1 MPKDTISLPEQQVP
15 VIAECDVL
23 VVGGGAA
30 GMSAAIAAARQGADT
45 ILVERYGYL
54 GGLASGGLI
63 VLLLTLDDGDGHQVI
78 AGQCQELVDR
88 LHARNAA
95 FHPPKE
101 EWGDYDEQLVEKYR
115 RWGLVWG
122 SGPHRVRYSVAY
134 DPEEFKY
141 IANTWTAEAR
151 VRLMYHRWATDV
163 VLEPAPSSPPLHGG
177 TRISAADSPPE
188 SPPLHVV
195 ERGPGG
201 EVQSQRQ
208 TPSDQ
213 RPATSDHQTIA
224 AVVFTS
230 KAGRHAIRAHTVI
243 DATGD
248 GDIFTL
254 AGESFEKEQIHPWLW
269 FRMSG
274 VSDVDAAQSA
284 RGGFFLRTTK
294 PGQVLMP
301 WGAADRISRRI
312 DATDPDDLTFAEVEC
327 RRMVMDEVDRLRAQV
342 PGFEDA
348 YLTDIAL
355 TLGVT
360 ESRRLS
366 GAYTLAREDANHVFE
381 DTIATT
387 GHWTKYGALYHI
399 PYRSLL
405 PRHTTNL
412 LVAGRCISVDHRVHH
427 ATKEI
432 PPAFATGEAAAHAAV
447 HALRASTPVQSVP
460 IPELQATLRRT
471 GAYLP

>member
-1 MPKDTISLPEQQVP
+1 MPDYITLPEQRVP

-30 GMSAAIAAARQGADT
+30 GMSAAIAAARQGADV

-63 VLLLTLDDGDGHQVI
+63 VLLLTLDDGDGNQII
-78 AGQCQELVDR
+78 AGQCQELVER
-88 LHARNAA
+88 LQSRNAC
-95 FHPPKE
+95 FYPPE
-101 EWGDYDEQLVEKYR
+101 SEWGNYDDALVEKYR

-141 IANTWTAEAR
+141 VANTWVGEAG
-151 VRLMYHRWATDV
+151 VRLMYHRWASDV
-163 VLEPAPSSPPLHGG
+163 VIDGGSTDQSP
-177 TRISAADSPPE
+177 ISN
-188 SPPLHVV
+188 H
-195 ERGPGG
+195 
-201 EVQSQRQ
+201 QSL
-208 TPSDQ
+208 T
-213 RPATSDHQTIA
+213 H
-224 AVVFTS
+224 VVFTS
-230 KAGRHAIRAHTVI
+230 KAGREAISARQVI

-254 AGESFEKEQIHPWLW
+254 AGESSEKEQIHPWLW
-269 FRMSG
+269 FRMAG
-274 VSDVDAAQSA
+274 VRDVDAAQA
-284 RGGFFLRTTK
+284 GRGGFFFKTVK
-294 PGQVLMP
+294 DGQVLMP
-301 WGAADRISRRI
+301 WGAAERIERRI
-312 DATDPDDLTFAEVEC
+312 DATKPDDLTFAEIEC

-348 YLTDIAL
+348 YLTDVAL

-360 ESRRLS
+360 ESRRLT
-366 GAYTLAREDANHVFE
+366 GTYTLARDDVGRVFD
-381 DTIATT
+381 DTIAST
-387 GHWTKYGALYHI
+387 GHWTKYGAVYNI

-405 PRHTTNL
+405 PQHTSNL

-432 PPAFATGEAAAHAAV
+432 PPAFATGEAAGIAAV
-447 HALRASTPVQSVP
+447 QALRASTGTSEVDVNALQSS
-460 IPELQATLRRT
+460 LRKA
-471 GAYLP
+471 GAWLPANPHKEDA

>member
-1 MPKDTISLPEQQVP
+1 MPDHVTLPEQRIP
-15 VIAECDVL
+15 VVAACDVL
-23 VVGGGAA
+23 VVGGGSA
-30 GMSAAIAAARQGADT
+30 GVSAAIAAARQGASVV
-45 ILVERYGYL
+45 LAERYGYL

-88 LHARNAA
+88 LRARNAC
-95 FHPPKE
+95 FFPDE
-101 EWGDYDEQLVEKYR
+101 DDWGSYDEQIVEKYR

-134 DPEEFKY
+134 DPEEFKFV
-141 IANTWTAEAR
+141 ANTWVAEAN
-151 VRLMYHRWATDV
+151 VRLMYHRWASDV
-163 VLEPAPSSPPLHGG
+163 VMDGD
-177 TRISAADSPPE
+177 RIT
-188 SPPLHVV
+188 H
-195 ERGPGG
+195 
-201 EVQSQRQ
+201 
-208 TPSDQ
+208 
-213 RPATSDHQTIA
+213 
-224 AVVFTS
+224 VVFTS
-230 KAGRHAIRAHTVI
+230 KAGRHAVRPSYVI

-248 GDIFTL
+248 GDVFTL
-254 AGESFEKEQIHPWLW
+254 AGEASEKEQVHPWLW

-274 VSDVDAAQSA
+274 VRDVDAAQSA

-301 WGAADRISRRI
+301 WGAAERIERRI

-348 YLTDIAL
+348 YLTDVAL
-355 TLGVT
+355 QLGVT
-360 ESRRLS
+360 ESRRLT
-366 GAYTLAREDANHVFE
+366 GAYTLVRDDVNRMFE
-381 DTIATT
+381 DVIATT

-405 PRHTTNL
+405 PRRAANL
-412 LVAGRCISVDHRVHH
+412 LAAGRCISVDHRVHH

-432 PPAFATGEAAAHAAV
+432 PPCFATGEAAGIAATV
-447 HALRASTPVQSVP
+447 ALRANAPVRDVDVTQ
-460 IPELQATLRRT
+460 LQRAIVAAGGL
-471 GAYLP
+471 LPDLPAS

>member
-1 MPKDTISLPEQQVP
+1 MADHITLPEQQVP
-15 VIAECDVL
+15 VIAQCDVL

-95 FHPPKE
+95 FHPPRE
-101 EWGDYDEQLVEKYR
+101 EWGNYDEQLVEKYR

-141 IANTWTAEAR
+141 IANTWTAEAG
-151 VRLMYHRWATDV
+151 VRLMYHRWATDL
-163 VLEPAPSSPPLHGG
+163 VLEPTSP
-177 TRISAADSPPE
+177 
-188 SPPLHVV
+188 
-195 ERGPGG
+195 
-201 EVQSQRQ
+201 
-208 TPSDQ
+208 TPNDQ
-213 RPATSDHQTIA
+213 RPTTNPHRIS

-230 KAGRHAIRAHTVI
+230 KAGRHAIRAQTVI

-269 FRMSG
+269 FRMAG

-284 RGGFFLRTTK
+284 RDGFFFKTVK

-348 YLTDIAL
+348 YLTDVAL

-366 GAYTLAREDANHVFE
+366 GAYTLARDDANRVFD

-405 PRHTTNL
+405 PRRTTNL
-412 LVAGRCISVDHRVHH
+412 LVAGRCISVDHRTHH

-432 PPAFATGEAAAHAAV
+432 PPAFATGEAAGIAAV
-447 HALRASTPVQSVP
+447 EALRTSSAVQSVAVQD
-460 IPELQATLRRT
+460 LQQALRRA
-471 GAYLP
+471 GAWLPPEVR

>member
-1 MPKDTISLPEQQVP
+1 MTTITLPEQPVP

-30 GMSAAIAAARQGADT
+30 GMSAAIAARRQGADV

-78 AGQCQELVDR
+78 AGQCQELVER
-88 LHARNAA
+88 LRARNACY
-95 FHPPKE
+95 FPSKDV
-101 EWGDYDEQLVEKYR
+101 WGNYDEALVEKYR

-141 IANTWTAEAR
+141 IANTWIAETG
-151 VRLMYHRWATDV
+151 VRLLYHRWASDV
-163 VLEPAPSSPPLHGG
+163 VYTLDRPHGRPAG
-177 TRISAADSPPE
+177 RIS
-188 SPPLHVV
+188 H
-195 ERGPGG
+195 
-201 EVQSQRQ
+201 
-208 TPSDQ
+208 
-213 RPATSDHQTIA
+213 
-224 AVVFTS
+224 VVFTS
-230 KAGRHAIRAHTVI
+230 KAGRQAIKASYVI

-248 GDIFTL
+248 GDVFAM
-254 AGESFEKEQIHPWLW
+254 AGEAFDKEQIHPWLW

-274 VSDVDAAQSA
+274 VRDIDAAQSA
-284 RGGFFLRTTK
+284 RGGFFFKTVK

-301 WGAADRISRRI
+301 WGAAERIGRRI

-348 YLTDIAL
+348 YLTDVAL

-360 ESRRLS
+360 ESRRLD
-366 GAYTLAREDANHVFE
+366 GQYTLARDDAGTVFD

-387 GHWTKYGALYHI
+387 GHWTKYGAVYHI

-405 PRHTTNL
+405 PKRSSNL

-432 PPAFATGEAAAHAAV
+432 PPAFATGEAAGIAAV
-447 HALRASTPVQSVP
+447 HALRASSSVHDVDVRA
-460 IPELQATLRRT
+460 LQAALRAT
-471 GAYLP
+471 GAWLPASR

>member
-1 MPKDTISLPEQQVP
+1 MPTHITLPEERVP
-15 VIAECDVL
+15 VIADCDVL

-30 GMSAAIAAARQGADT
+30 GISAAIAARRQGADV

-63 VLLLTLDDGDGHQVI
+63 VLLLTLDDGDGRQVI

-88 LHARNAA
+88 LQARGACYY
-95 FHPPKE
+95 PPRHT
-101 EWGDYDEQLVEKYR
+101 WGSYDERLVQDAR

-141 IANTWTAEAR
+141 VANTWVAETG
-151 VRLMYHRWATDV
+151 VRLMYHRWASAAVREMDT
-163 VLEPAPSSPPLHGG
+163 PHSRPS
-177 TRISAADSPPE
+177 TRIT
-188 SPPLHVV
+188 H
-195 ERGPGG
+195 
-201 EVQSQRQ
+201 
-208 TPSDQ
+208 
-213 RPATSDHQTIA
+213 
-224 AVVFTS
+224 VVFTS
-230 KAGRHAIRAHTVI
+230 KAGRDAIAARVVI

-248 GDIFTL
+248 GDIFTF
-254 AGESFEKEQIHPWLW
+254 AGEAHEKEPIHPWLW

-274 VSDVDAAQSA
+274 VRDVDAALEG
-284 RGGFFLRTTK
+284 RGGFFFKTVM

-301 WGAADRISRRI
+301 WGAAERISRRI
-312 DATDPDDLTFAEVEC
+312 DATNPDDLTFAEVEC
-327 RRMVMDEVDRLRAQV
+327 RRMVMEEVARLRRDV

-348 YLTDIAL
+348 YLTDVAL

-360 ESRRLS
+360 ESRRLQ
-366 GAYTLAREDANHVFE
+366 GEYVLARDDMDRVFD

-387 GHWTKYGALYHI
+387 GHWTRYSALYHI

-405 PRHTTNL
+405 PRYTSNL
-412 LVAGRCISVDHRVHH
+412 LVAGRCISVDHRAHH

-432 PPAFATGEAAAHAAV
+432 PPCFATGEAAGIAAA
-447 HALRASTPVQSVP
+447 HALRAETAVQSVDVP
-460 IPELQATLRRT
+460 SLQSTLRAAGACLPT
-471 GAYLP
+471 G

>member
-1 MPKDTISLPEQQVP
+1 MPTDSITLPEQQVP

-88 LHARNAA
+88 LHARSAA

-101 EWGDYDEQLVEKYR
+101 EWGNYDEQLVEKYR

-141 IANTWTAEAR
+141 IANTWTAEAG

-163 VLEPAPSSPPLHGG
+163 VLEPTSP
-177 TRISAADSPPE
+177 
-188 SPPLHVV
+188 
-195 ERGPGG
+195 
-201 EVQSQRQ
+201 
-208 TPSDQ
+208 TPNDQ
-213 RPATSDHQTIA
+213 RPTPNPHRITH
-224 AVVFTS
+224 VVFTS
-230 KAGRHAIRAHTVI
+230 KAGRHAIRAATVI

-274 VSDVDAAQSA
+274 VTDVDAAQSA

-327 RRMVMDEVDRLRAQV
+327 RRMVMDEVDRLRARV

-348 YLTDIAL
+348 YLTDVAL

-366 GAYTLAREDANHVFE
+366 GAYTLARDDANHVFD
-381 DTIATT
+381 DTICTT

-412 LVAGRCISVDHRVHH
+412 LVVGRCISVDHRVHH

-432 PPAFATGEAAAHAAV
+432 PPAMATGEAAGIAAAQSLRTSAAV
-447 HALRASTPVQSVP
+447 LSADVS
-460 IPELQATLRRT
+460 ELQHELRRA
-471 GAYLP
+471 GVWLPE